1 MMGTAREQDT
11 DSLARLE
18 QRILRAVAL
27 VDELRRQKDAAE
39 AERDAAGREA
49 GEAKALASRLSQEL
63 EALRAERQ
71 EVRVRIEKLLGQ
83 MDLLNAG

>member
-1 MMGTAREQDT
+1 MEPARAQDA

-27 VDELRRQKDAAE
+27 VDELRRQLEAAE
-39 AERDAAGREA
+39 AQRDAAVREA
-49 GEAKALASRLSQEL
+49 GEARASASKQSQEL

-71 EVRVRIEKLLGQ
+71 EVRARIEKLLGQ

>member
-1 MMGTAREQDT
+1 MGPAREQDV

-39 AERDAAGREA
+39 AKRDKAVGEA
-49 GEAKALASRLSQEL
+49 GEARALASKLSQEL
-63 EALRAERQ
+63 ETLRAERQ
-71 EVRVRIEKLLGQ
+71 EVRARVEKLLGQ

>member
-1 MMGTAREQDT
+1 MGPAREQDV

-39 AERDAAGREA
+39 AERDKAVGEA
-49 GEAKALASRLSQEL
+49 GETRALASKLSQEL
-63 EALRAERQ
+63 ETLRAERQ
-71 EVRVRIEKLLGQ
+71 EVRARIEKLLGQ